1 MADLELN
8 ELVDTIF
15 KDDPKPIKSIDVVF
29 EDHDL
34 KRLFQTLLMMVTNGM
49 KMKFGDAYGKV
60 DLNKLDAENIEYFN
74 KYLNSFGIKMIV
86 DILPLTTETM
96 SCQNYR
102 YDKIPITS
110 ATKLFELNLPLLCD
124 QRIFKISFDFI

>member
-1 MADLELN
+1 MLQNYPFDL
-8 ELVDTIF
+8 
-15 KDDPKPIKSIDVVF
+15 
-29 EDHDL
+29 
-34 KRLFQTLLMMVTNGM
+34 
-49 KMKFGDAYGKV
+49 
-60 DLNKLDAENIEYFN
+60 YFN

-110 ATKLFELNLPLLCD
+110 AT
-124 QRIFKISFDFI
+124 